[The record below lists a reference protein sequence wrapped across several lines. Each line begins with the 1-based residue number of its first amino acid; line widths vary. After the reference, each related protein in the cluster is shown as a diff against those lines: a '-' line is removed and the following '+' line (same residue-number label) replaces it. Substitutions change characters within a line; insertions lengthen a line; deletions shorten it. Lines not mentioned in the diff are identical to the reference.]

1 MKVLMIIP
9 AYNEEENIKNTVEKI
24 RSSYT
29 EKPISKLDELRVL
42 NKKVEKPAKIFA
54 YIFGIIGALVL
65 GIGMCLAMPEVIE
78 GYMPL
83 GIAVGVVGIIMVGL
97 NYYIYKAML
106 MSRRNK
112 HKDEVLTLSD
122 EILNA

>member
-1 MKVLMIIP
+1 MSNK
-9 AYNEEENIKNTVEKI
+9 ERKTVEKI
-24 RSSYT
+24 RNSYT
-29 EKPISKLDELRVL
+29 EKPTTKIDELREL
-42 NKKVEKPAKIFA
+42 NKRVETPAEIFA
-54 YIFGIIGALVL
+54 YIFGVIGALVL
-65 GIGMCLAMPEVIE
+65 GVGMCLAMPEVIE

-83 GIAVGVVGIIMVGL
+83 GIAVGVVGMIMVGF
-97 NYYIYKAML
+97 NYCIYKAIL

>member
-1 MKVLMIIP
+1 MSNK
-9 AYNEEENIKNTVEKI
+9 EKNAVEKI

-29 EKPISKLDELRVL
+29 EKPVTKLDELREL
-42 NKKVEKPAKIFA
+42 NKKVERPAKIFA
-54 YIFGIIGALVL
+54 YIFGVIGALVL
-65 GIGMCLAMPEVIE
+65 GVGMCLAMPEVIE

-83 GIAVGVVGIIMVGL
+83 GIAVGVVGMIMIGF
-97 NYYIYKAML
+97 NYCIYKAIL
-106 MSRRNK
+106 TSRRNK

>member
-1 MKVLMIIP
+1 MSNK
-9 AYNEEENIKNTVEKI
+9 EKNAVEKI
-24 RSSYT
+24 RSPYT
-29 EKPISKLDELRVL
+29 EKPVSKLDELREL
-42 NKKVEKPAKIFA
+42 NKKVERPAKIFA
-54 YIFGIIGALVL
+54 YIFGVIGALVL

-83 GIAVGVVGIIMVGL
+83 GIAVGVVGMIMVGF
-97 NYYIYKAML
+97 NYSIYKAIL